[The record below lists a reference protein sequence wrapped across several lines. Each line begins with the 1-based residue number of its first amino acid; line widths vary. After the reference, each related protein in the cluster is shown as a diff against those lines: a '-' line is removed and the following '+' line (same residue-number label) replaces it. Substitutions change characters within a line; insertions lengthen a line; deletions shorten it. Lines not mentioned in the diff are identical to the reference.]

1 MSVVEAALGAL
12 GGIAVAMLVF
22 TVAKRVRRTW
32 TLFAVTLVA
41 AIPVVMGIVLFVP
54 DGSQEAAV
62 IAAVITTVLLNFTW
76 PRDPTVKDV

>member
-41 AIPVVMGIVLFVP
+41 AIPVVIGIVLFVQ
-54 DGSQEAAV
+54 DRSQEAAV
-62 IAAVITTVLLNFTW
+62 IAAVITTALLNFTW
-76 PRDPTVKDV
+76 GRDRTVKDV